1 MNRITNTLLSLA
13 IVGACLA
20 SIPFA
25 ARVGLLILSTAPN
38 PRHPPGDLLGEAV
51 GWTIIGTIVG
61 AVVVIIAES
70 TIFQERQGIYQS
82 HKGVILG
89 TVVALALGTTLG
101 IVLAIIEMDSVDGQ
115 AITSTGLGVISG
127 AVASSLGVL
136 AGAGIGATLRRLV
149 LLLSA

>member
-1 MNRITNTLLSLA
+1 MNRITKTLLSLA
-13 IVGACLA
+13 IVGVCLA
-20 SIPFA
+20 SIPVA

-70 TIFQERQGIYQS
+70 TIFQERQGIYQT

-89 TVVALALGTTLG
+89 TVVALALGTILG

-136 AGAGIGATLRRLV
+136 GGAGIGTTLRRLV
-149 LLLSA
+149 NLFSA

>member
-1 MNRITNTLLSLA
+1 MNRITKTLLSLA
-13 IVGACLA
+13 IVGVCLA

-51 GWTIIGTIVG
+51 GWTIVGTIVG
-61 AVVVIIAES
+61 VVVVIIAES
-70 TIFQERQGIYQS
+70 AIFQERQGIYRS

-89 TVVALALGTTLG
+89 TVAALALGTMLG
-101 IVLAIIEMDSVDGQ
+101 MVLAIIEMDSVDGQ

-127 AVASSLGVL
+127 AVASGLGVL
-136 AGAGIGATLRRLV
+136 AGAGVGTTLRRLV
-149 LLLSA
+149 NQLTA

>member
-1 MNRITNTLLSLA
+1 MNRITKTLLSLA
-13 IVGACLA
+13 IVGVCLA
-20 SIPFA
+20 SIPVA
-25 ARVGLLILSTAPN
+25 ARVGLLILNTAPN

-51 GWTIIGTIVG
+51 GWTIVGTIVG
-61 AVVVIIAES
+61 VVVVIISES

-89 TVVALALGTTLG
+89 TVVALALGTILG

-136 AGAGIGATLRRLV
+136 AGAGVGTTVRRLV
-149 LLLSA
+149 NQLSA

>member
-1 MNRITNTLLSLA
+1 MNRITNTLLSLT

-20 SIPFA
+20 SIPVA

-51 GWTIIGTIVG
+51 GWTIVGTIVG
-61 AVVVIIAES
+61 VVVVIIAES

-89 TVVALALGTTLG
+89 TVAALALGTMLG
-101 IVLAIIEMDSVDGQ
+101 MVLAIIEMDSVDGQ

-127 AVASSLGVL
+127 AVASGLGVL
-136 AGAGIGATLRRLV
+136 AGAGVGTTLRRLV
-149 LLLSA
+149 NLFSA